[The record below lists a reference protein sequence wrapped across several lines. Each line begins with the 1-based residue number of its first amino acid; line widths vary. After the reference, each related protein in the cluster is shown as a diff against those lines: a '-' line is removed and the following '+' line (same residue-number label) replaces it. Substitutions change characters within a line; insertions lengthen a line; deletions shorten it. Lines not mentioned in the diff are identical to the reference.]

1 MSSVNQIVEMI
12 NALPAEER
20 EFVVVELRKSLSKD
34 ETPQSKTLDKKVPSV
49 FPSLP
54 SLPCHLVSEI
64 VGLANGTNKTDPL
77 VIEIHPETG
86 AQTAELNSHILAPLK
101 ELVKEAVELLKKH
114 HQVFELTQEIDEDDF
129 EFDEEIE
136 TAIKEYSKN
145 VQPLDKITIRSAYAH
160 YGIKGFDDLNDPISK
175 AFYKKAY
182 GIAKQ
187 LKPLSSTLRVQY
199 LDKALTQIHLE
210 NSDLSFAIQFFVWNY
225 AHSDSLV
232 KDFVS
237 PLNCK
242 RFDSDEYGYEP
253 ILDYDGEASNLDVLK
268 WASRNNQREWLKI
281 VSGKIE
287 NEAE

>member
-1 MSSVNQIVEMI
+1 LKNFFIERTTGTPKGKKEFPKLNLTMSSVNQM
-12 NALPAEER
+12 
-20 EFVVVELRKSLSKD
+20 
-34 ETPQSKTLDKKVPSV
+34 DKKVPSV

-86 AQTAELNSHILAPLK
+86 AQVVELNPQILAPLK
-101 ELVKEAVELLKKH
+101 KSVKEAVELLKKH

-160 YGIKGFDDLNDPISK
+160 YGIKGFDDLNEPISK
-175 AFYKKAY
+175 AFYKKALE
-182 GIAKQ
+182 IAKQ
-187 LKPLSSTLRVQY
+187 LKPPLSRTLRVQY
-199 LDKALTQIHLE
+199 LDRVLTQILLE
-210 NSDLSFAIQFFVWNY
+210 NSDLSFAIQVFVWNY
-225 AHSDSLV
+225 AYSDSLV
-232 KDFVS
+232 KDFIS

-253 ILDYDGEASNLDVLK
+253 ILDYHGTTSNLDVLE
-268 WASRNNQREWLKI
+268 WAYRKNQRYWLKF
-281 VSGKIE
+281 VTGKIE